1 MNLLETDF
9 TQNIFAALTSQP
21 AQLENLSNNAL
32 SNGINL
38 YIKEDYEGAVKEF
51 KRSIGLSPNSEYSSE
66 ASTYMANAY
75 IKLDDM
81 DQAIK
86 TYQAAVKLNPLDDA
100 LHIKLGNFYFAEK
113 KYQEAEQEYSEAVKI
128 NPDAVNY
135 YSLGQA
141 HLATGRL
148 GDAEN
153 VFNKVKILAPENTNG
168 AYGLGLVRSKQ
179 GRFDDAVRFFEEAI
193 RKKHDFY
200 DAYAEIGYAYADMGL
215 MDDAQKMVDFLENN
229 KSSDLAD
236 TLSRYMYKV
245 DPPRIEF
252 SLFSSTF
259 QYTMPRNTSVADLD
273 SYLEAPGASKS
284 FTMEFI
290 FNKEMDKASVENK
303 FNWSI
308 KRSTQS
314 GPGQRYN
321 FGMPVNSTEVNI
333 SLLPNN
339 VFYDEESLTAVVTF
353 AVKQNE
359 AGDGTID
366 PSHIEFKF
374 SGNDSFGLKMDSKGD
389 QFTGFSGVV

>member
-1 MNLLETDF
+1 MDLLETDF

-21 AQLENLSNNAL
+21 AQLEKLSNNAL
-32 SNGINL
+32 SNGIDL
-38 YIKEDYEGAVKEF
+38 YTKEDYKGAVKEF
-51 KRSIGLSPNSEYSSE
+51 KRSIGLAPTSPYSSA
-66 ASTYMANAY
+66 ASNYMANAY
-75 IKLDDM
+75 LKLDDM

-86 TYQAAVKLNPLDDA
+86 TYKAAVKLNPMDDA
-100 LHIKLGNFYFAEK
+100 SYIKLGNLYFSEK
-113 KYQEAEQEYSEAVKI
+113 KYKEAEETYDKAVKI

-153 VFNKVKILAPENTNG
+153 VFNKVKTLAPQNTNG

-179 GRFDDAVRFFEEAI
+179 GRFDDAVTFFEEAI
-193 RKKHDFY
+193 RKKKDFY

-215 MDDAQKMVDFLENN
+215 MDDAQEMVDFLEN
-229 KSSDLAD
+229 KSADLAD

-245 DPPRIEF
+245 EPPRIEF
-252 SLFSSTF
+252 PFFSSTF
-259 QYTMPRNTSVADLD
+259 KYTMGKNSSVANLD
-273 SYLEAPGASKS
+273 SYLEAPGTSKS
-284 FTMEFI
+284 FTMEFV
-290 FNKEMDKASVENK
+290 FSKEMDKASVENK

-314 GPGQRYN
+314 GPGQAYN

-333 SLLPNN
+333 PFLPNN
-339 VFYDEESLTAVVTF
+339 VFYDKESLTAVVTF
-353 AVKQNE
+353 RIKQNE

-374 SGNDSFGLKMDSKGD
+374 SGNDSFGFKMDPKGD

>member
-1 MNLLETDF
+1 MDLLETDF
-9 TQNIFAALTSQP
+9 AQNIFAALNSQP

-32 SNGINL
+32 SNGIDL
-38 YIKEDYEGAVKEF
+38 YTKGDYKGAVKEF
-51 KRSIGLSPNSEYSSE
+51 KRSIGLAPTSEYSSA
-66 ASTYMANAY
+66 ASNYMANAY
-75 IKLDDM
+75 LKLDDM

-86 TYQAAVKLNPLDDA
+86 TYKAAIKLNPLDDVS
-100 LHIKLGNFYFAEK
+100 HIKLGNLYYSEEK
-113 KYQEAEQEYSEAVKI
+113 YEEAEHEYGDAVKI

-153 VFNKVKILAPENTNG
+153 VFNKVKNLAPDNTNG

-179 GRFDDAVRFFEEAI
+179 GRFDDAVTFFEEAI
-193 RKKHDFY
+193 RKKKDFY

-215 MDDAQKMVDFLENN
+215 MDDAQEMVDFLEN
-229 KSSDLAD
+229 KDSGLAD

-252 SLFSSTF
+252 PFFSSTF
-259 QYTMPRNTSVADLD
+259 GYKMPRNTSVSALD
-273 SYLEAPGASKS
+273 SYLEAPGTSKS
-284 FTMEFI
+284 FTMEFV
-290 FNKEMDKASVENK
+290 FSKEMDKVSVENK

-308 KRSTQS
+308 NRSTQT
-314 GPGQRYN
+314 GPGQAYN
-321 FGMPVNSTEVNI
+321 FGMPVNSTDVNI

-339 VFYDEESLTAVVTF
+339 IFYDEESLTAVVSFTI
-353 AVKQNE
+353 KQNE

-374 SGNDSFGLKMDSKGD
+374 SGNDSFGLKMDPEGD

>member
-1 MNLLETDF
+1 MDLLETDF

-21 AQLENLSNNAL
+21 AQLETLSNNAL
-32 SNGINL
+32 SNGIDL
-38 YIKEDYEGAVKEF
+38 YTKEDYKGAVKEF
-51 KRSIGLSPNSEYSSE
+51 KRSIGLAPTSEYSSA
-66 ASTYMANAY
+66 ASNYMANAY
-75 IKLDDM
+75 LKLDDM

-86 TYQAAVKLNPLDDA
+86 TYKAAVKLNPMDDA
-100 LHIKLGNFYFAEK
+100 SYIKLGNLYFFEK
-113 KYQEAEQEYSEAVKI
+113 KYVEAEQEYGEAVKI

-153 VFNKVKILAPENTNG
+153 VFNKVKNLAPENTNG
-168 AYGLGLVRSKQ
+168 VYGLGLVRSKQ
-179 GRFDDAVRFFEEAI
+179 GRFDDAVTFFEDAI
-193 RKKHDFY
+193 RKKKDFY

-215 MDDAQKMVDFLENN
+215 MDDAQEMVDFLEN
-229 KSSDLAD
+229 KDSGLAD

-245 DPPRIEF
+245 DPPKIEF
-252 SLFSSTF
+252 PFFSSSF
-259 QYTMPRNTSVADLD
+259 KYTMPRNTSLADLD
-273 SYLEAPGASKS
+273 SYLEAPGTSKS
-284 FTMEFI
+284 FTMEFM
-290 FNKEMDKASVENK
+290 FSKEMDKASVENK

-314 GPGQRYN
+314 GPGQAYN
-321 FGMPVNSTEVNI
+321 FGMPINSTEVNI
-333 SLLPNN
+333 ALLPNN

-353 AVKQNE
+353 AIKQNE

-374 SGNDSFGLKMDSKGD
+374 NGNDSFGLKMDPKGD

>member
-1 MNLLETDF
+1 MDLLETDF

-21 AQLENLSNNAL
+21 AQLETLSNNAL
-32 SNGINL
+32 SNGIDL
-38 YIKEDYEGAVKEF
+38 YVKEDYKGAVKEF
-51 KRSIGLSPNSEYSSE
+51 KRSIGLAPTSEYSSA
-66 ASTYMANAY
+66 ASNYMANAY
-75 IKLDDM
+75 LKLDDM
-81 DQAIK
+81 DNAIK
-86 TYQAAVKLNPLDDA
+86 TYKAAIKLNPLDDA
-100 LHIKLGNFYFAEK
+100 SYIKLGNLYFSEK
-113 KYQEAEQEYSEAVKI
+113 KYVEAEQEYGEAVKI

-153 VFNKVKILAPENTNG
+153 VFNKVKNLAPENTNG
-168 AYGLGLVRSKQ
+168 VYGLGLVRSKQ
-179 GRFDDAVRFFEEAI
+179 GRFDDAVTFFEDAI
-193 RKKHDFY
+193 RKKKDFY

-215 MDDAQKMVDFLENN
+215 MDDAQEMVDFLEN
-229 KSSDLAD
+229 KDSGLAD

-245 DPPRIEF
+245 DPPKIEF
-252 SLFSSTF
+252 PFFSSSF
-259 QYTMPRNTSVADLD
+259 KYTMPRNTSLADLD
-273 SYLEAPGASKS
+273 SYLEAPGTSKS
-284 FTMEFI
+284 FTMEFM
-290 FNKEMDKASVENK
+290 FSKEMDKASVENK

-314 GPGQRYN
+314 GPGQAYN
-321 FGMPVNSTEVNI
+321 FGMPINSTEVNI
-333 SLLPNN
+333 ALLPNN

-353 AVKQNE
+353 AIKQNE

-374 SGNDSFGLKMDSKGD
+374 NGNDSFGLKMDPKGD

>member
-9 TQNIFAALTSQP
+9 SQNIFAALTSQP

-32 SNGINL
+32 SNGIDL
-38 YIKEDYEGAVKEF
+38 YGKEDYKGAVKEF
-51 KRSIGLSPNSEYSSE
+51 KRSIGLAPNSEYSSA
-66 ASTYMANAY
+66 ASNYMANAY
-75 IKLDDM
+75 LKLDDM
-81 DQAIK
+81 DNAVK
-86 TYQAAVKLNPLDDA
+86 TYKAAIKLNPLDDA
-100 LHIKLGNFYFAEK
+100 SHIKLGNLYYSEEQ
-113 KYQEAEQEYSEAVKI
+113 YEEAEQEYEEAVKI

-135 YSLGQA
+135 YSLGQS

-153 VFNKVKILAPENTNG
+153 IFNKVKNLAPENANG

-179 GRFDDAVRFFEEAI
+179 ERFDDAVAFFEEAI
-193 RKKHDFY
+193 RKKKDFY
-200 DAYAEIGYAYADMGL
+200 DAYAEIGYAYSDMGL
-215 MDDAQKMVDFLENN
+215 MDDAQKMVDFLEN
-229 KSSDLAD
+229 KDPGLAD

-252 SLFSSTF
+252 PFSSSTF
-259 QYTMPRNTSVADLD
+259 GYTMPKNTSVSALD

-284 FTMEFI
+284 FTMEFV
-290 FNKEMDKASVENK
+290 FSKEMDKASVENK

-308 KRSTQS
+308 NRSTQN
-314 GPGQRYN
+314 GPGQAYN
-321 FGMPVNSTEVNI
+321 FGMPINSTEVNI

-339 VFYDEESLTAVVTF
+339 IFYDEESLTAVVSFTI
-353 AVKQNE
+353 KQNE

-374 SGNDSFGLKMDSKGD
+374 SGNDSFGLKMDPKGD